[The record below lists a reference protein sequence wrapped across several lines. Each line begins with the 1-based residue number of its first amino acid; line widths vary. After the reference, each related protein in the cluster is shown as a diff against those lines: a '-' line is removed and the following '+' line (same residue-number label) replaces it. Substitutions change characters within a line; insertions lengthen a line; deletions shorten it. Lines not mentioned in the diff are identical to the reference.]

1 MKQTTT
7 TNLPFQSGG
16 VKRLS
21 ESEMYRIIA
30 ERVPME
36 ERVRFTYIP
45 QILIDVC
52 FQLLG
57 DALSALSHARI
68 ERTKAISREL
78 RDAIAQHERDSIKV
92 MKSDLYHKVHRGAS
106 EFLSSIGKDLMIHQ
120 FQYDEL
126 LLKNRIPLTKEEA
139 HVARLTYTARDIA
152 GYVIDF
158 DREVARKIDAYLG
171 DGVTYSPEDCIYCT
185 KVVETLNNLLKVLG
199 APLKMESKN
208 ITLSY
213 NIFKNKVNG
222 ITLFG
227 F

>member
-16 VKRLS
+16 VKRLT

-57 DALSALSHARI
+57 SALDALSYARI
-68 ERTKAISREL
+68 EKTKAISREL
-78 RDAIAQHERDSIKV
+78 REAIAQHERDSINV
-92 MKSDLYHKVHRGAS
+92 MKADLYRKVHRDAT
-106 EFLSSIGKDLMIHQ
+106 EFLSSIEKDIMIHQ

-139 HVARLTYTARDIA
+139 HVARITYTARDIA
-152 GYVIDF
+152 GYVITF
-158 DREVARKIDAYLG
+158 DREVARKIDSYLG
-171 DGVTYSPEDCIYCT
+171 EGVKYSPEDCIYCT
-185 KVVETLNNLLKVLG
+185 KVVEALDKLLKVLG

-222 ITLFG
+222 ITLFD